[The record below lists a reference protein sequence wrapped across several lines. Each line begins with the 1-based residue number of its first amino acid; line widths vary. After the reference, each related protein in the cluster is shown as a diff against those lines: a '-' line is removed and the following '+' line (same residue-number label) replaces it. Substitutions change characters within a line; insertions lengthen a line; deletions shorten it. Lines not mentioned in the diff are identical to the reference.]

1 MKRTKSDPPQARKP
15 YTPPA
20 TQNRILE
27 EHLNGRS
34 NRQIAKMIGL
44 DRGTVSRTL
53 SLPEMVEIIEEQRS
67 RLFEEASPKV
77 VSVFLRALD
86 SDDLRIAAPVA
97 MKLGDRM
104 GILGKGIEVPQPE
117 RDRQLVQ
124 DAVLGQIKRVA
135 MIKAVRY
142 GTDLDDSVI
151 EELRFAKKVLEA
163 YEARHPGAAVA
174 PPRH

>member
-1 MKRTKSDPPQARKP
+1 MVA
-15 YTPPA
+15 
-20 TQNRILE
+20 
-27 EHLNGRS
+27 EHLNGKS
-34 NRQIAKMIGL
+34 NREIGRITRR
-44 DRGTVSRTL
+44 DPATVSRIL
-53 SLPEMVEIIEEQRS
+53 SQPDKIRIIEEHQS

-77 VSVFLRALD
+77 VSATLKFLD
-86 SDDLRIAAPVA
+86 SDDLRIAPFVLE
-97 MKLGDRM
+97 LGDRM
-104 GILGKGIEVPQPE
+104 GIIPKRPLAAEPE